1 MKKGLLII
9 FAGPSGVGKGTV
21 LKELINDKELN
32 LVYSVSMT
40 TRAPREGEI
49 NGVSYFF
56 VDKAEFERAIENSE
70 LLEYA
75 CYVDNYYGTPKKY
88 VEQKRNEGFNVILEI
103 ETVGAE
109 KVMGMYKGDVTSIY
123 LVPPDM
129 EELEHRLRGR
139 GTESEDKISK
149 RIETARTELKKLDK
163 FKYVVVND
171 DINETVK
178 KVKEIILKEMN
189 ISA

>member
-1 MKKGLLII
+1 MRKGLLII
-9 FAGPSGVGKGTV
+9 FAGPSGVGEGTI
-21 LKELINDKELN
+21 LKELVNDKELN

-49 NGVSYFF
+49 DGVSYFF
-56 VDKAEFERAIENSE
+56 VDKAEFERAIENNE

-75 CYVDNYYGTPKKY
+75 CYVDNYYGTPKQY
-88 VEQKRNEGFNVILEI
+88 VEKKRNEGYNVILEI

-109 KVMGMYKGDVTSIY
+109 KVMDMYKNDVTSIY

-139 GTESEDKISK
+139 GTESEEKIAK
-149 RIETARTELKKLDK
+149 RILTARAELQKLDK

-171 DINETVK
+171 DISETVK
-178 KVKEIILKEMN
+178 KVREIIIREMN

>member
-1 MKKGLLII
+1 MII

-21 LKELINDKELN
+21 LKELINDKQLN

-40 TRAPREGEI
+40 TRAPREGETD
-49 NGVSYFF
+49 GVSYFF
-56 VDKAEFERAIENSE
+56 VDKAEFERAIGNSE

-75 CYVDNYYGTPKKY
+75 CYVDNYYGTPRKY

-109 KVMGMYKGDVTSIY
+109 KVMEMYGNDVTSIY

-129 EELEHRLRGR
+129 KELEHRLRGR
-139 GTESEDKISK
+139 GTESEEKIAK
-149 RIETARTELKKLDK
+149 RIETAKAELKKLDK

-178 KVKEIILKEMN
+178 KVREIIIKEMN
-189 ISA
+189 ISE

>member
-1 MKKGLLII
+1 MII
-9 FAGPSGVGKGTV
+9 FAGPSGVGKGTI
-21 LKELINDKELN
+21 LKELLKDKSLN
-32 LVYSVSMT
+32 LAYSISMT
-40 TRAPREGEI
+40 TRAPRPGEVD
-49 NGVSYFF
+49 GESYFF
-56 VDKAEFERAIENSE
+56 VSKEAFEKAIENDE

-75 CYVDNYYGTPKKY
+75 RYVDNYYGTPKFY
-88 VEQKRNEGFNVILEI
+88 VDAQRSEGKNVILEI

-109 KVMGMYKGDVTSIY
+109 KVMDMYKNDVTSIY

-139 GTESEDKISK
+139 GTESEEKIAK
-149 RIETARTELKKLDK
+149 RILTARAELQKLDK

-171 DINETVK
+171 DISETVK
-178 KVKEIILKEMN
+178 KVREIIIREMN